1 MVKYFILKLNRYINI
16 RKAFK
21 SLSFVLENG
30 MCYIEGDK
38 FFLIKN
44 IGSHQRF
51 SFKIK
56 SKEKYVTLLKEGSF
70 KITPYKYLL
79 LGESVVY
86 TVVRGK
92 ERFNCIQEKLTS
104 YRDQLPYKTM
114 ECKFIGK
121 RNLIISNVI
130 TGKQFNDDAH
140 LKQFIE
146 YYFKHINSKLF
157 ANKRVDMNGIKKE
170 IVFYPQHG
178 DCYSKNI
185 FWNGSEPTL
194 IDLDDVDLYPLFY
207 DVFYHVIASKH
218 EAAFKFFRNENFQTS
233 VRRIF
238 ADKTNASDIVDLY
251 LGAYVYF
258 WVNKMERKMKF
269 HEINFYLQWF
279 EKADLSTY
287 PNVLM
292 AMETYRKN
300 LKSLGIRR

>member
-1 MVKYFILKLNRYINI
+1 MIKNYFFKLKQYINI

-30 MCYIEGDK
+30 MYCIEGES
-38 FFLIKN
+38 FFLIKDN
-44 IGSHQRF
+44 GSHHRF

-56 SKEKYVTLLKEGSF
+56 SKDKCMALLKEGSF

-79 LGESVVY
+79 LGESVVC

-104 YRDQLPYKTM
+104 YRNQLPYRTM
-114 ECKFIGK
+114 ECKFVNK

-140 LKQFIE
+140 LEQFIE
-146 YYFKHINSKLF
+146 YYFKHIDSKF
-157 ANKRVDMNGIKKE
+157 FVNKRIDMNGIKKE
-170 IVFYPQHG
+170 VVFYPQHG

-185 FWNGSEPTL
+185 FWSDLEPTL
-194 IDLDDVDLYPLFY
+194 IDIDDVDLYPLFY
-207 DVFYHVIASKH
+207 DVFYHLIASKH

-233 VRRIF
+233 IRKIF
-238 ADKTNASDIVDLY
+238 ADKTNVSDIVDLY

-287 PNVLM
+287 PTVLA

-300 LKSLGIRR
+300 LKSLGVRR